1 MVVLFMQGNAM
12 VAIPAVKHGFL
23 FSTRY
28 GACLV
33 ERALGVVG
41 FPCSVNIQGLEVN
54 RASRLAIFLGADHHP
69 VALGD
74 GLTNRDRFNDT

>member
-1 MVVLFMQGNAM
+1 M
-12 VAIPAVKHGFL
+12 VAILVVKHGFL

-41 FPCSVNIQGLEVN
+41 FLCSVNIQGLEVN
-54 RASRLAIFLGADHHP
+54 GASRLAIFLAADNQP
-69 VALGD
+69 VAPGD
-74 GLTNRDRFNDT
+74 GLASRDRFNDT